1 MLRKS
6 IRPHL
11 PSCTVVMAASLL
23 VTGSALAATPI
34 QDMSSTVETLCPEL
48 KGTQGLSRTEQDVL
62 ARCGELK
69 LKPGQ
74 SFSNL
79 STSQLDGLSN
89 MTSDESSSMGTSSI
103 QMSGLQVAGVLGR
116 IKTLRAKATG
126 TIASNLPTQTQPGQ
140 AVGQQ
145 SSLTN
150 SGFQNTPT
158 LSSLDRGETGS
169 ISLDEEPVWSFSNMA
184 DYGKWGVFAN
194 GSFAT
199 GDRDATNQE
208 PGFDL
213 TSWSFLLGTDYRVSD
228 NFFIGGA
235 LGYAATDTDV
245 DDNAAN
251 IDLDG
256 FGASLFTTYLVDAF
270 HFDLIGS
277 YSIGEFDTLR
287 NVNYSVPSKAG
298 GLTTVNQQFASDSDV
313 NDWLFSVGAG
323 YDYAL
328 KGTVLSPYG
337 RLSYLRSDI
346 DGYTEQLQNSNGLPG
361 FGLALA
367 VDDQEVTSL
376 KTNLGLQLSHA
387 FSTRTGII
395 TPYLSVDWEH
405 EFDND
410 ARTITAE
417 FAEVSAAFNAINT
430 ISIQT
435 DDPDRDYANL
445 GLGVSSVLPGGTQLF
460 LDYST
465 LLFHDYISL
474 HTVVAGIRFEF

>member
-1 MLRKS
+1 MLTNS
-6 IRPHL
+6 IRPYL
-11 PSCTVVMAASLL
+11 SGCTVVMAASLIL
-23 VTGSALAATPI
+23 TGNASAATPT

-48 KGTQGLSRTEQDVL
+48 KGTQGLSLAEQDVL

-79 STSQLDGLSN
+79 SQSQLGGLSN
-89 MTSDESSSMGTSSI
+89 MTSDESSSMGATSI
-103 QMSGLQVAGVLGR
+103 QMSGIQAAGVLGR
-116 IKTLRAKATG
+116 IKTLRGKATG
-126 TIASNLPTQTQPGQ
+126 SIATNFPSQPQPKQDIDQQNSYTISRA
-140 AVGQQ
+140 
-145 SSLTN
+145 
-150 SGFQNTPT
+150 QNTPYF
-158 LSSLDRGETGS
+158 SSLDRGETAS
-169 ISLDEEPVWSFSNMA
+169 IFLAEESVLSFNNMA

-208 PGFDL
+208 PGLDL
-213 TSWSFLLGTDYRVSD
+213 TSWSFLLGTDYRVTD

-235 LGYAATDTDV
+235 FGYAATDTDV

-251 IDLDG
+251 IDLEG
-256 FGASLFTTYLVDAF
+256 FGASLFTTYIVDAF
-270 HFDLIGS
+270 HFDFIGS

-287 NVNYSVPSKAG
+287 NINYSVPSNGG
-298 GLTTVNQQFASDSDV
+298 GLTTVNQQFGADSDV

-328 KGTVLSPYG
+328 KGTLLSPYG
-337 RLSYLRSDI
+337 RVSYMRSDI
-346 DGYTEQLQNSNGLPG
+346 DGYTEQLQSSNGLPG

-367 VDDQEVTSL
+367 VDDQDVTSF

-387 FSTRTGII
+387 FSTHTGII
-395 TPYLSVDWEH
+395 TPYVSVDWEH

-417 FAEVSAAFNAINT
+417 FAEVSAAFNSFNS

-435 DDPDRDYANL
+435 EDPDRDYANF

-465 LLFHDYISL
+465 VLFHDYISL